1 MNISSN
7 RILRR
12 LIGAIA
18 FGAFF
23 APIGCGPSLKN
34 TMAVP
39 HVKLTGGKVS
49 RDDSTASTYLY
60 VDEFVDRR
68 ENKSIVRSEK
78 KEVQPENDVASA
90 AVDALK
96 QSLTAKG
103 FSFSESAPLIISGEL
118 REWIADVSGSLP
130 TKVSAQAS
138 VYIEVL
144 DPANKKIYSGVY
156 RGYSSMEA
164 GSVNEQDISKTLASS
179 LEESVSQVTSDK
191 QLISLLSS
199 Y

>member
-1 MNISSN
+1 
-7 RILRR
+7 
-12 LIGAIA
+12 
-18 FGAFF
+18 
-23 APIGCGPSLKN
+23 
-34 TMAVP
+34 MAVP
-39 HVKLTGGKVS
+39 HVKIAGGKIS
-49 RDDSTASTYLY
+49 KDNTTANTYLY

-68 ENKSIVRSEK
+68 ENKSLARNEKK
-78 KEVQPENDVASA
+78 KEVQPESDVAPA

-96 QSLTAKG
+96 QSLSAKG

-118 REWIADVSGSLP
+118 REWIAEISGSLP

-156 RGYSSMEA
+156 RGYSSMEEA
-164 GSVNEQDISKTLASS
+164 SVDEQDISRTLASS
-179 LEESVSQVTSDK
+179 LEESVSQVTNDK